1 MNYEDYSDSELYSM
15 VCESNEDAKDILFAK
30 YKYIIDIVIKK
41 YAFTAMKYS
50 FEYKDLY
57 QEALV
62 GFSDALISYQE
73 DKNTSIA
80 TFITLCVDRRL
91 QNAVRKAGRIK
102 NKILLE
108 SLSLDHV
115 YEQYEIPLK
124 EVISDH
130 SVNDPLVNIT
140 KDEEFDELLLFIE
153 KSLSAS
159 EFEVYKLLVSGLSY
173 QEIAKVLNKQPKQ
186 IDNAIQRLK
195 SKIKIILKERKES
208 AK

>member
-1 MNYEDYSDSELYSM
+1 MNYEDYSDSELYSLI
-15 VCESNEDAKDILFAK
+15 CESNEDAKDVLFLK

-41 YAFTAMKYS
+41 YAFSAMKFG

-62 GFSDALISYQE
+62 GFTDAINSYQE

-80 TFITLCVDRRL
+80 TFITLCVERRL
-91 QNAVRKAGRIK
+91 QNAIKKAGRIK

-115 YEQYEIPLK
+115 YDQYEIPLK
-124 EVISDH
+124 EVISDNSSH
-130 SVNDPLVNIT
+130 DPLLNIT
-140 KDEEFDELLLFIE
+140 KDEEFDELLSFIE

-159 EFEVYKLLVSGLSY
+159 EYEVYKLLISGLSY
-173 QEIAKVLNKQPKQ
+173 QEIAKVLDKQPKQ
-186 IDNAIQRLK
+186 VDNAIQRIK
-195 SKIKIILKERKES
+195 NKIKDILKMRES
-208 AK
+208 N

>member
-1 MNYEDYSDSELYSM
+1 MNYEDYSDSELYSLI
-15 VCESNEDAKDILFAK
+15 CESNEDAKDVLFMK

-41 YAFTAMKYS
+41 YAFSAMKFG

-62 GFSDALISYQE
+62 GFTDAINSYQE

-80 TFITLCVDRRL
+80 TFITLCVERRL
-91 QNAVRKAGRIK
+91 QNAIKKAGRIK

-124 EVISDH
+124 EVISDNSSH
-130 SVNDPLVNIT
+130 DPLVNIT
-140 KDEEFDELLLFIE
+140 KDEEFDELLSFIE
-153 KSLSAS
+153 KSLSTS
-159 EFEVYKLLVSGLSY
+159 EYEVYKLLISGLSY
-173 QEIAKVLNKQPKQ
+173 HEIAKILGKQPKQ
-186 IDNAIQRLK
+186 IDNAIQRIK
-195 SKIKIILKERKES
+195 NKIKDILKMRES
-208 AK
+208 N

>member
-1 MNYEDYSDSELYSM
+1 MNYEDYSDSELYSLI
-15 VCESNEDAKDILFAK
+15 CESNEDAKDVLFLK

-41 YAFTAMKYS
+41 YAFSAMKFG

-62 GFSDALISYQE
+62 GFTDAINSYQE

-80 TFITLCVDRRL
+80 TFITLCVERRL
-91 QNAVRKAGRIK
+91 QNAIKKEGRIK

-115 YEQYEIPLK
+115 YDQYEIPLK
-124 EVISDH
+124 EVISDNSSH
-130 SVNDPLVNIT
+130 DPLLNIT
-140 KDEEFDELLLFIE
+140 KDEEFDELLSFIE

-159 EFEVYKLLVSGLSY
+159 EYEVYKLLISGLSY
-173 QEIAKVLNKQPKQ
+173 QEIAKVLDKQPKQ
-186 IDNAIQRLK
+186 VDNAIQRIK
-195 SKIKIILKERKES
+195 NKIKDILKMRES
-208 AK
+208 N